1 MKIMCH
7 SKTHLQNI
15 RTNRKQQTI
24 PHLNVMIE
32 SMSILRRHD
41 RVPVDLTTSWSS
53 PPWSYDVM
61 IESALILRRRDRVRL
76 DPTTLWSSPCRSY
89 DVMFESALILRRRDR
104 VTRQTQLGM
113 EQSRPAQLL
122 CRKRSQLQPL
132 AVISKDTD
140 RREVN
145 NPVVFIAT
153 VLN

>member
-7 SKTHLQNI
+7 SKIHLQNI

-24 PHLNVMIE
+24 PHLDVMIE
-32 SMSILRRHD
+32 YMSILRRHD

-53 PPWSYDVM
+53 PPWSYDVV

-89 DVMFESALILRRRDR
+89 DMFESALILRRRDR

-113 EQSRPAQLL
+113 EQPRPAQLL
-122 CRKRSQLQPL
+122 SRKRSQLQPL
-132 AVISKDTD
+132 AVISKDID

-145 NPVVFIAT
+145 NPVVIIAT